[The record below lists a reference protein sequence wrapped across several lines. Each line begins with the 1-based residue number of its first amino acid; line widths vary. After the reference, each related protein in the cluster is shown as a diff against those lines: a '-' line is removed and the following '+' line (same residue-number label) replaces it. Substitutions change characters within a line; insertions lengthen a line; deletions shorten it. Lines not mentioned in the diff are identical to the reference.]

1 MKNLQVFKL
10 IDLIEEIKKVDAMIL
25 LHGDSDDSLLMSS
38 QYEAKK
44 AKLMSQLI
52 DELISPSVQSP
63 QSLSLIQQILS
74 KYYPQTDKSQKYD
87 EDIEKLVAA
96 I

>member
-1 MKNLQVFKL
+1 MKNFQVFKL

-25 LHGDSDDSLLMSS
+25 LHGGLDSTSFMSS
-38 QYEAKK
+38 QYESKK
-44 AKLMSQLI
+44 TKLMSQLI

-74 KYYPQTDKSQKYD
+74 KYYPHTDQNQAYD
-87 EDIEKLVAA
+87 EDMEKLVAA

>member
-1 MKNLQVFKL
+1 
-10 IDLIEEIKKVDAMIL
+10 
-25 LHGDSDDSLLMSS
+25 
-38 QYEAKK
+38 
-44 AKLMSQLI
+44 MSQLI

-74 KYYPQTDKSQKYD
+74 KYYPQADKSQKYD